1 MAEACTL
8 PVNSAFLS
16 FIVQEYQTLMLI
28 TFKSTTG
35 SPVQMFGHVALQ
47 LLELMGRQP
56 KAPGAFFAEDVPEAL
71 ALLQQGLS
79 ELEAREQAELPD
91 DSADKDQEKPNAIPL
106 KHRAVPLIALMQ
118 AAIREQKGMSWE

>member
-1 MAEACTL
+1 
-8 PVNSAFLS
+8 
-16 FIVQEYQTLMLI
+16 MLI
-28 TFKSTTG
+28 TFKSIAAA
-35 SPVQMFGHVALQ
+35 PVQMFGNVALK
-47 LLELMGRQP
+47 LLELMGRLP
-56 KAPGAFFAEDVPEAL
+56 KAPGALFADDVAEAL

-118 AAIREQKGMSWE
+118 AAIREQKGVSWE